1 MMFEKVLFPTDFSE
15 RAEIMLECIAGIPQV
30 RDVILLH
37 VVKETR
43 YPMGAQ
49 IVDTLAKETAE
60 NTLAEAQH
68 YLTSLNPEIRVT
80 LDTTISPEIA
90 DGILATAEKR
100 EVDLIVIG
108 ARGKSVKAG
117 MLLGSVPSTLLCRIS
132 KTNVLV
138 MRHKIIE
145 SLTGTTYE
153 KFCPMLFFRILCPI
167 DFSRFSEHATA
178 LASTMKGVGELILLH
193 VVPEGGASSEIR
205 ESVQAAEARIGAVRD
220 SLAAQGIRSR
230 AIVTTGEPAREIMK
244 TAEEQDVSVIWI
256 SSYGK
261 GCLYDFLLGS
271 TVQDVAMN
279 STRPVIVIR
288 SWE

>member
-1 MMFEKVLFPTDFSE
+1 MMFNKLLFPTDFSQ
-15 RAEIMLECIAGIPQV
+15 RAEIMLDCIASIPQV
-30 RDVILLH
+30 QDVILLH

-49 IVDTLAKETAE
+49 IVDTLAKENAE
-60 NTLAEAQH
+60 NTLTEAQR
-68 YLTSLNPEIRVT
+68 YLKKLNPDIRVT
-80 LDTTISPEIA
+80 LDTTISPDIA
-90 DGILATAEKR
+90 GGILTTAEKR
-100 EVDLIVIG
+100 GAGLIVIG
-108 ARGKSVKAG
+108 AHGKSVKIG
-117 MLLGSVPSTLLCRIS
+117 VLLGSVPSTLLCRIS

-145 SLTGTTYE
+145 TLTGTTYE
-153 KFCPMLFFRILCPI
+153 KFCPMLFSRILCPT

-178 LASTMKGVGELILLH
+178 LVSTMKGVGEVILLH
-193 VVPEGGASSEIR
+193 VVPESGTARGIE
-205 ESVQAAEARIGAVRD
+205 ESVQAAEAGIDVVRD
-220 SLAAQGIRSR
+220 RLAAHGILSR
-230 AIVTTGEPAREIMK
+230 ALVTTGNPAGEIIK

-261 GCLYDFLLGS
+261 GCLHDFLLGS

>member
-1 MMFEKVLFPTDFSE
+1 MFEKVLFPTDFSQRE
-15 RAEIMLECIAGIPQV
+15 EILLDCIASIPGV

-43 YPMGAQ
+43 YPMGVQ

-60 NTLAEAQH
+60 NILTVAQD
-68 YLTSLNPEIRVT
+68 YLKTLNPDIRVT
-80 LDTTISPEIA
+80 LDTTISPDIA
-90 DGILATAEKR
+90 EGILTTAEKR
-100 EVDLIVIG
+100 DVDLIVIG
-108 ARGKSVKAG
+108 AHGKSVKIG
-117 MLLGSVPSTLLCRIS
+117 VLLGSVPSTVLCRIS
-132 KTNVLV
+132 KTNVLI

-145 SLTGTTYE
+145 TLTGKTYE
-153 KFCPMLFFRILCPI
+153 KFCPMLFSRILCPT

-178 LASTMKGVGELILLH
+178 LVSTMKGVGEVILLH
-193 VVPEGGASSEIR
+193 VVPDDGTGSEIK
-205 ESVQAAEARIGAVRD
+205 ESAQTAEARIGAVRD
-220 SLAAQGIRSR
+220 SLTAQDIRSR
-230 AIVTTGEPAREIMK
+230 AIVTTGNPAGEIVR
-244 TAEEQDVSVIWI
+244 TAEEQDVSVIWL

-271 TVQDVAMN
+271 TVQDVAMK

>member
-1 MMFEKVLFPTDFSE
+1 MFRKVLFPTDFSQRE
-15 RAEIMLECIAGIPQV
+15 EILLDCIASIPEV
-30 RDVILLH
+30 RDLILLH

-68 YLTSLNPEIRVT
+68 YLKSLNPDIRVT
-80 LDTTISPEIA
+80 LDTTISPDIA
-90 DGILATAEKR
+90 EGILTTAEKR
-100 EVDLIVIG
+100 DVDLIVIG
-108 ARGKSVKAG
+108 AHGKSVKIG
-117 MLLGSVPSTLLCRIS
+117 VLLGSVPSTVLCRIS
-132 KTNVLV
+132 KTNVLI

-145 SLTGTTYE
+145 TLTGKTYE
-153 KFCPMLFFRILCPI
+153 KFCPMLFSRILCPI

-178 LASTMKGVGELILLH
+178 LVSTMKGVGEVILLH
-193 VVPEGGASSEIR
+193 VVPEGGAGSEIR

-220 SLAAQGIRSR
+220 SLTAQGIRSR
-230 AIVTTGEPAREIMK
+230 ALVTTGNPAGEIVR

-261 GCLYDFLLGS
+261 GCLHDFLLGS
-271 TVQDVAMN
+271 TVQDVAMK

-288 SWE
+288 SWQ

>member
-1 MMFEKVLFPTDFSE
+1 MFEKVLFPTDFSQRE
-15 RAEIMLECIAGIPQV
+15 EILLDCIASIPEV
-30 RDVILLH
+30 RDLILLH

-68 YLTSLNPEIRVT
+68 YLKSLNPDIRVT
-80 LDTTISPEIA
+80 LDTTISPDIA
-90 DGILATAEKR
+90 EGILTTAEKR
-100 EVDLIVIG
+100 DVDLIVIG
-108 ARGKSVKAG
+108 AHGKSVKIG
-117 MLLGSVPSTLLCRIS
+117 VLLGSVPSTVLCRIS
-132 KTNVLV
+132 KTNVLI

-145 SLTGTTYE
+145 TLTGTTYE
-153 KFCPMLFFRILCPI
+153 KFCPMLFSRILCPT

-178 LASTMKGVGELILLH
+178 LVSTMKGVGEVILLH
-193 VVPEGGASSEIR
+193 VVPEGGAGSEIK

-220 SLAAQGIRSR
+220 SLTAQGIRSR
-230 AIVTTGEPAREIMK
+230 AIVTTGNPAGEIIR

-261 GCLYDFLLGS
+261 GCLHDFLLGS
-271 TVQDVAMN
+271 TVQDVAMK

>member
-1 MMFEKVLFPTDFSE
+1 MFEKVLFPTDFSQRE
-15 RAEIMLECIAGIPQV
+15 EILLDCIASIPEV

-60 NTLAEAQH
+60 NILAEAQH
-68 YLTSLNPEIRVT
+68 YLKSLNPNIRVT
-80 LDTTISPEIA
+80 LDTTISPDIA
-90 DGILATAEKR
+90 EGILTTAEKR
-100 EVDLIVIG
+100 DVDLIVIG
-108 ARGKSVKAG
+108 AHGKSVKIG
-117 MLLGSVPSTLLCRIS
+117 VLLGSVPSTVLCRIS
-132 KTNVLV
+132 KTNVLI

-145 SLTGTTYE
+145 TLTGTTYE
-153 KFCPMLFFRILCPI
+153 KFCPMLFSRILCPT

-178 LASTMKGVGELILLH
+178 LVSTMKGVGEVIHLH
-193 VVPEGGASSEIR
+193 VVPEGGAGSEIK
-205 ESVQAAEARIGAVRD
+205 ESTQTAEVRIGAVRD
-220 SLAAQGIRSR
+220 SLTAQGIRSR
-230 AIVTTGEPAREIMK
+230 AIVTTGNPASEIVR

-261 GCLYDFLLGS
+261 GCLHDFLLGS

-288 SWE
+288 SWQ

>member
-1 MMFEKVLFPTDFSE
+1 MFEKVLFPTDFSQRE
-15 RAEIMLECIAGIPQV
+15 EILLDCIASIPEV
-30 RDVILLH
+30 RDLILLH

-68 YLTSLNPEIRVT
+68 YLKSLNPDIRVT
-80 LDTTISPEIA
+80 LDTTISPDIA
-90 DGILATAEKR
+90 EGILTTAEKR
-100 EVDLIVIG
+100 DVDLIVIG
-108 ARGKSVKAG
+108 AHGKSVKIG
-117 MLLGSVPSTLLCRIS
+117 VLLGSVPSTVLCRIS
-132 KTNVLV
+132 KTNVLI

-145 SLTGTTYE
+145 TLTGKTYE
-153 KFCPMLFFRILCPI
+153 KFCPMLFSRILCPT

-178 LASTMKGVGELILLH
+178 LVSTMKGVGEVILLH
-193 VVPEGGASSEIR
+193 VVPEGGAGSEIK
-205 ESVQAAEARIGAVRD
+205 ESAQAAEARIGAVRD
-220 SLAAQGIRSR
+220 SLTAQGIRSK
-230 AIVTTGEPAREIMK
+230 AIVTAGNPAGEIVR

-261 GCLYDFLLGS
+261 GCLHDFLLGS
-271 TVQDVAMN
+271 TVQDVAMK

>member
-1 MMFEKVLFPTDFSE
+1 MFEKVLFPTDFSQRE
-15 RAEIMLECIAGIPQV
+15 EILLDCIASIPEV
-30 RDVILLH
+30 RDLILLH

-68 YLTSLNPEIRVT
+68 YLKSLNPDIRVT
-80 LDTTISPEIA
+80 LDTTISPDIA
-90 DGILATAEKR
+90 EGILTTAEKR
-100 EVDLIVIG
+100 DVDLIVIG
-108 ARGKSVKAG
+108 AHGKSVKIG
-117 MLLGSVPSTLLCRIS
+117 VLLGSVPSTVLCRIS
-132 KTNVLV
+132 KTNVLI

-145 SLTGTTYE
+145 TLTGKTYE
-153 KFCPMLFFRILCPI
+153 KFCPMLFSRILCPT

-178 LASTMKGVGELILLH
+178 LVSTMKGVGEVIILH
-193 VVPEGGASSEIR
+193 VVPEGGAGSEIK
-205 ESVQAAEARIGAVRD
+205 ESAQAAEARIGAVRD
-220 SLAAQGIRSR
+220 SLTAQGIRSK
-230 AIVTTGEPAREIMK
+230 AIVTTGNPAGEIVR

-261 GCLYDFLLGS
+261 GCLHDFLLGS
-271 TVQDVAMN
+271 TVQDVAMK

>member
-1 MMFEKVLFPTDFSE
+1 MFEKVLFPTDFSQRE
-15 RAEIMLECIAGIPQV
+15 EILLDCIASIPEV

-43 YPMGAQ
+43 YPMSVAE

-68 YLTSLNPEIRVT
+68 HFKSLNPDIRVT
-80 LDTTISPEIA
+80 LDTTISPDIA
-90 DGILATAEKR
+90 DGILTTAEKR
-100 EVDLIVIG
+100 DVDLIVIG
-108 ARGKSVKAG
+108 AHGKSVKIG
-117 MLLGSVPSTLLCRIS
+117 VLLGSVPSTILCRIS
-132 KTNVLV
+132 KTNVLI

-145 SLTGTTYE
+145 TLTGKTYE
-153 KFCPMLFFRILCPI
+153 KFCPMIFSRILCPT

-178 LASTMKGVGELILLH
+178 LVSTMKGVGEVILLH
-193 VVPEGGASSEIR
+193 VVPEDGAGSGIK
-205 ESVQAAEARIGAVRD
+205 ESAQTAEVRIGAVRD
-220 SLAAQGIRSR
+220 SLTAQGIRSR
-230 AIVTTGEPAREIMK
+230 AIVTTGNPASEIVR

-271 TVQDVAMN
+271 TVQDVAMK